1 MYNTNITK
9 ARTNLF
15 TIADM
20 VIDTGEIV
28 NVSTKKG
35 NFIMLSDDEY
45 RSFVETIYLYSIP
58 GYREKLIESIKEPME
73 DRVWLDEVDFDE
85 L

>member
-20 VIDTGEIV
+20 VINTGEIV
-28 NVSTKKG
+28 NVSTKNG

-58 GYREKLIESIKEPME
+58 GYVDSIIEAMNEPME
-73 DRVWLDEVDFDE
+73 ERIRLSEVNWDE